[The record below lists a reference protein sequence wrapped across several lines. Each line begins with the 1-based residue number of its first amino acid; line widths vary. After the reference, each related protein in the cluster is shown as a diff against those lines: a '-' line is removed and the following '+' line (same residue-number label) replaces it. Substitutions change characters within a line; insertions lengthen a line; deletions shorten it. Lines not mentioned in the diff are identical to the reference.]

1 LTVSFKDA
9 LRGKKWKGN
18 LGITPWQIFEKG
30 LLIKKILLIDPLFY
44 YINDPLTRI
53 YQKPPVPWGFNYTC
67 WIYLIYLTCSSSSWP
82 LEALRRGR
90 TEYSVCSRSFCW
102 PSSKLL
108 NRSSSLSSLSSHD
121 ENDINDARSNDASE
135 FLSDISDISS
145 ISFWPIRA
153 FHSWPSV
160 GFGTSIDTNSDESSK
175 LGRSRN
181 AVGERSLD
189 LRRLLKN
196 IIIFLFYF
204 WTLGR
209 RRVICSKFICS
220 KKLLD
225 TKISTARHCSSRWQ
239 KYLHLLK
246 NQKSMPYMSC
256 RAYAFFRPKCA
267 TARIATAQQN
277 HWKMSTAR
285 I

>member
-1 LTVSFKDA
+1 MTPYQEFTKTSSL
-9 LRGKKWKGN
+9 LQP
-18 LGITPWQIFEKG
+18 TPWG
-30 LLIKKILLIDPLFY
+30 
-44 YINDPLTRI
+44 INFT
-53 YQKPPVPWGFNYTC
+53 YWVF
-67 WIYLIYLTCSSSSWP
+67 LIYLTCSSSSWP
-82 LEALRRGR
+82 LEALRSGR

-135 FLSDISDISS
+135 FLSDISEISS

-189 LRRLLKN
+189 LRRLLKKYN
-196 IIIFLFYF
+196 YFFILLFDF
-204 WTLGR
+204 GSQFT
-209 RRVICSKFICS
+209 IHS
-220 KKLLD
+220 LLP
-225 TKISTARHCSSRWQ
+225 
-239 KYLHLLK
+239 
-246 NQKSMPYMSC
+246 M
-256 RAYAFFRPKCA
+256 
-267 TARIATAQQN
+267 
-277 HWKMSTAR
+277 
-285 I
+285 